1 MPPRCA
7 KITVVK
13 KFNVVESVVAPL
25 DRINV
30 DTDQIIPKQFLRSIS
45 RTGFGQFLFDEWRY
59 LDQGELGMDC
69 NRRPKNESFV
79 LNQPQ
84 YQGARL
90 LLARDNFGC
99 GSSREHAVWALME
112 YGFDVVIAPS
122 FGDIFANNAVKNG
135 LLPLVLPAETVE
147 ELFRRQPPYR
157 LRVDLTAQTVG
168 DENGGQWRFDILDE
182 VKQRLL
188 AGLDD
193 IARTLQHADAIR
205 TYEKERQRLEPWV
218 FDKQQAQ

>member
-1 MPPRCA
+1 M
-7 KITVVK
+7 
-13 KFNVVESVVAPL
+13 VAPL

-112 YGFDVVIAPS
+112 YGFDAVIAPS
-122 FGDIFANNAVKNG
+122 FGDSFANNAVKNG

-157 LRVDLTAQTVG
+157 LRVDLTAQTVS
-168 DENGGQWRFDILDE
+168 DENGDQWRFDILDE

-188 AGLDD
+188 TGLDD
-193 IARTLQHADAIR
+193 IAHTLQHADTIR
-205 TYEKERQRLEPWV
+205 AYEKERQRLEPWV
-218 FDKQQAQ
+218 FDKQQI